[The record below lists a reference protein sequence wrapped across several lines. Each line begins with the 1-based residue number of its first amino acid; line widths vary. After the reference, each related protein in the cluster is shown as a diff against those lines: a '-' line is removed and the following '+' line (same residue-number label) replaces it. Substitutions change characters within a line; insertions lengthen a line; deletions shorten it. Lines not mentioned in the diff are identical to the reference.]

1 MCMLYS
7 AAAAGGRI
15 MQRRRL
21 GRLLV
26 SWGRSGLTR
35 GRGLG
40 VLWLIVAVSF
50 LVWSLILILT
60 CFIDGN
66 SQKNHLNQPNVLRAV
81 CAQLEAGQRAI
92 TGVMIESNINGGRQD
107 VPAVDG
113 TFLFPFYR
121 C

>member
-1 MCMLYS
+1 
-7 AAAAGGRI
+7 

-21 GRLLV
+21 GRLSV
-26 SWGRSGLTR
+26 SWGRSGLRR
-35 GRGLG
+35 GRGLEG
-40 VLWLIVAVSF
+40 LWLIVAVSF
-50 LVWSLILILT
+50 GLVFRLILIPT

-107 VPAVDG
+107 VPTVDG
-113 TFLFPFYR
+113 TFLFPSSR